1 LWLFVYYSIIVVIY
15 IIVIIV
21 LIGILNRSRASKES
35 VDVDTEDDDETKP
48 ADSSPQSAGKSDTK
62 RVNAKGLSV
71 LRNGVV
77 SMRDLELSADR
88 PTKSRD
94 PDACKLFDTSLTFSK
109 AFQLFSLVHFGKNN
123 PVEKVRDEDAR
134 RLLMRCA
141 AKYAMNEVN
150 HVEFFNNPSE
160 QISAFGIGM
169 ARNLQQ
175 ALRYGLYGVTMNFL
189 SEKVFTPRDLYA
201 SDAVKK
207 HLGLTG
213 PNDGR
218 CILDM

>member
-1 LWLFVYYSIIVVIY
+1 MYVIVL
-15 IIVIIV
+15 IVIICV
-21 LIGILNRSRASKES
+21 LNRSRQSKEP
-35 VDVDTEDDDETKP
+35 VEVETEDDDETKT
-48 ADSSPQSAGKSDTK
+48 ADSSPQSAGKSSK
-62 RVNAKGLSV
+62 KINAKGLSV

-77 SMRDLELSADR
+77 SMRDLELCADR
-88 PTKSRD
+88 PTKYRD
-94 PDACKLFDTSLTFSK
+94 PDACKLFDASMTFSK
-109 AFQLFSLVHFGKNN
+109 AFQFFSLVHFGKNH
-123 PVEKVRDEDAR
+123 PVEKARDEDAR
-134 RLLMRCA
+134 LLLMRCA

-150 HVEFFNNPSE
+150 QDEFFNNPPE

-175 ALRYGLYGVTMNFL
+175 ALRYALYGSTMNFL

-213 PNDGR
+213 PNDGK

>member
-1 LWLFVYYSIIVVIY
+1 
-15 IIVIIV
+15 
-21 LIGILNRSRASKES
+21 
-35 VDVDTEDDDETKP
+35 
-48 ADSSPQSAGKSDTK
+48 
-62 RVNAKGLSV
+62 
-71 LRNGVV
+71 
-77 SMRDLELSADR
+77 
-88 PTKSRD
+88 
-94 PDACKLFDTSLTFSK
+94 
-109 AFQLFSLVHFGKNN
+109 
-123 PVEKVRDEDAR
+123 
-134 RLLMRCA
+134 
-141 AKYAMNEVN
+141 MNEVN
-150 HVEFFNNPSE
+150 HDDFFNNPSE

-213 PNDGR
+213 PNDGK